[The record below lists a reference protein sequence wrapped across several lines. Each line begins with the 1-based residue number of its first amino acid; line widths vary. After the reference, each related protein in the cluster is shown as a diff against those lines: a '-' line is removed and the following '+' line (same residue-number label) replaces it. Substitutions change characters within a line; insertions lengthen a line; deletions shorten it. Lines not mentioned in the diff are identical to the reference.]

1 MADQDQKTSNVL
13 FAGGDSPAAAE
24 IPPATSADGETCR
37 RYQIAGSSENLMEVV
52 ALARKVAPTS
62 APVLITGES
71 GTGKELISCLIHGE
85 SDRSSGPYIY
95 VNCAAI
101 SESLLESELFGHEKG
116 AFTGAHERRIGRF
129 ERADGGT
136 LLLDEISETNPKLQA
151 ELLRVLEQQDF
162 ERVGGVETVRVN
174 VRIISTSNRN
184 LAQEVTRG
192 RFRKDLYYRL
202 GSVHLFL
209 PPLRERSGDIRDI
222 VRHFVNLYAPETN
235 RRITTFDEKM
245 MELFHRYDWPGNV
258 RQLRNVVRGA
268 LILGEGTRLSLD
280 GVPSLVDELEPDQEP
295 ENPTLHLREIERR
308 TILEALRRT
317 QRNQVKAASLL
328 GISDRTLREKLRRYK
343 NAGQLQTAGGV

>member
-1 MADQDQKTSNVL
+1 MADQNTSNVM
-13 FAGGDSPAAAE
+13 FVTDQPEASAE
-24 IPPATSADGETCR
+24 TPQVTATDGETCR
-37 RYQIAGSSENLMEVV
+37 RYQIAGSSENLLDIVG
-52 ALARKVAPTS
+52 LARKVTPTS

-71 GTGKELISCLIHGE
+71 GTGKELISCMIHGE
-85 SDRSSGPYIY
+85 SDRSDGPYIY

-101 SESLLESELFGHEKG
+101 NESLLESELFGHEKG

-162 ERVGGVETVRVN
+162 ERVGGTDTVHVN
-174 VRIISTSNRN
+174 VRVISTSNRN

-202 GSVHLFL
+202 GAVHLFL
-209 PPLRERSGDIRDI
+209 PPLRERNSDIRDI
-222 VRHFVNLYAPETN
+222 VWHFVGLYASETN
-235 RRITTFDEKM
+235 REITDFDEKM
-245 MELFHRYDWPGNV
+245 LELFYRYDWPGNV
-258 RQLRNVVRGA
+258 RQLRNVVRSA
-268 LILGEGTRLSLD
+268 LILGEGTTLSLD
-280 GVPSLVDELEPDQEP
+280 GVPSLVAELEQGP
-295 ENPTLHLREIERR
+295 ESETATLHLREIERR

-317 QRNQVKAASLL
+317 QKNQAKAADLL

-343 NAGQLQTAGGV
+343 DAGQLQTAGEV

>member
-1 MADQDQKTSNVL
+1 MD
-13 FAGGDSPAAAE
+13 
-24 IPPATSADGETCR
+24 
-37 RYQIAGSSENLMEVV
+37 VV
-52 ALARKVAPTS
+52 SQARKVAPTS

-71 GTGKELISCLIHGE
+71 GTGKELVSGLIHGE
-85 SDRSSGPYIY
+85 SDRSSGPYVY
-95 VNCAAI
+95 VNCSAI

-136 LLLDEISETNPKLQA
+136 LLLDEISETTPRLQA
-151 ELLRVLEQQDF
+151 ELLRVLEQQNF
-162 ERVGGVETVRVN
+162 ERVGGVEIVRVD

-202 GSVHLFL
+202 GGVPLFL
-209 PPLRERSGDIRDI
+209 PPLRDRSSDIRDI
-222 VRHFVNLYAPETN
+222 VWHFVSLYAPETN
-235 RRITTFDEKM
+235 RRITRFDDKM

-268 LILGEGTRLSLD
+268 LILGEGTTLSLD
-280 GVPSLVDELEPDQEP
+280 GLPPLGAEFHHDQEP
-295 ENPTLHLREIERR
+295 ENSTLHLQEIERR

-328 GISDRTLREKLRRYK
+328 GISDRTLREKLRRYR
-343 NAGQLQTAGGV
+343 NDEQLQTTGEA